1 VDTYGLRP
9 RRENPASED
18 SSSSELVIPDVY
30 LVYDQHRAHTSAIC
44 DSVINEYFVP
54 LMLPACS
61 CEFNR

>member
-1 VDTYGLRP
+1 
-9 RRENPASED
+9 
-18 SSSSELVIPDVY
+18 VY